1 MSNKSQMG
9 YVYIFF
15 SIIFTVYSQVM
26 IKWSLSRMGAGPEVF
41 PDKFIFLFK
50 AIFNPFVFSGFVA
63 AFMGGLCWM
72 AALTKF
78 DISYAYPFMSL
89 AFVLVTICS
98 YFLLNESLSA
108 YKLTGLL
115 LIIAG
120 IIVAAKG

>member
-1 MSNKSQMG
+1 MG

-15 SIIFTVYSQVM
+15 SIMFTVYSQLI
-26 IKWSLSRMGAGPEVF
+26 IKWGLSRVGIAPEGF

-63 AFMGGLCWM
+63 AFLGSMSWM
-72 AALTKF
+72 AVLSKF
-78 DISYAYPFMSL
+78 EISYAYPFMSL
-89 AFVLVTICS
+89 AFVLVTACS
-98 YFLLNESLSA
+98 YFFFNESLSA

-120 IIVAAKG
+120 IIIAAKG